1 VNLTQITLVN
11 AVEYGVPSGNYD
23 GSSAYFFSD
32 AAQAVGFYQGQGSV
46 QTVLINVA
54 NFTGSV
60 ITQATLGNNPES
72 AAWFDVDIYEPG
84 INTTQIHSV
93 SALGNFVWIRV
104 KIQDFESGTINSVT
118 LTY

>member
-1 VNLTQITLVN
+1 MNLTQITLVN

-23 GSSAYFFSD
+23 GSSADFFSD

-72 AAWFDVDIYEPG
+72 AAWFDVDVYEPVT
-84 INTTQIHSV
+84 NTTQIHSV
-93 SALGNFVWIRV
+93 SAVGNFVWIRV
-104 KIQDFESGTINSVT
+104 AVQGFESGIINSVT
-118 LTY
+118 LSY

>member
-1 VNLTQITLVN
+1 MSATQITLLSN
-11 AVEYGVPSGNYD
+11 IEHGVPSGNYD
-23 GSSAYFFSD
+23 GSSADFFSN
-32 AAQAVGFYQGQGSV
+32 AAQAVGFYQGQGSI

-60 ITQATLGNNPES
+60 ITQATLSNNPES
-72 AAWFDVDIYEPG
+72 AAWFDVDTLSTDT
-84 INTTQIHSV
+84 NTTEIRSV
-93 SALGNFVWIRV
+93 STPGNFVWIRV

>member
-1 VNLTQITLVN
+1 VSATQITLLSN
-11 AVEYGVPSGNYD
+11 IEHGVPSGNYD
-23 GSSAYFFSD
+23 GSSTDFFSD

-72 AAWFDVDIYEPG
+72 AAWFDVDVYEPG
-84 INTTQIHSV
+84 TNTTQIHSV

-104 KIQDFESGTINSVT
+104 AVQDFESGTINSVT
-118 LTY
+118 LSY

>member
-23 GSSAYFFSD
+23 GSSTDFFSD
-32 AAQAVGFYQGQGSV
+32 AAQAVGFYQGQGSI

-54 NFTGSV
+54 DFAGSI
-60 ITQATLGNNPES
+60 ITQATLSNNPES
-72 AAWFDVDIYEPG
+72 AAWFDIDTLATDT
-84 INTTQIHSV
+84 NTTEIRSV
-93 SALGNFVWIRV
+93 STPGNFVWIRV